1 MTAERDTVLHSWCAQ
16 SAWNAPT
23 VVGGAGAWLHLED
36 GRRVLDMSSL
46 AECSNLGH
54 QHPRVVAAI
63 RAQAEQLCFV
73 TNAWGARPRADLAAR
88 LLELSGFEGGRVF
101 FTLGGADANE
111 HAVKI
116 VRQAS
121 GKLKGVVVARDRS
134 YHGSTHLAMALS
146 GDSRTR
152 AMVDPDAMG
161 VTHVEP
167 PYAYRCPFGS
177 KDAADCGDL
186 AAAAIGQRID
196 LFGADRVA
204 AVVME
209 PNAGSNGIVAPDS
222 YWPALRSVTQQRGI
236 ALIADEV
243 MSGFGRCGEWFA
255 WQRHGDAGRPDVITL
270 AKGLT
275 GAMMPLGAVVI
286 SQEIAARLEHQVLA
300 TGLTYC
306 GHPLACA
313 AGVAAI
319 DAYRDEGLIE
329 RSRRLGAELER
340 NLLRLAERHRV
351 IGDVR
356 GGHGLFAV
364 LELVADRDT
373 REPLAPWPRMPPPL
387 TDLLRAALDEGVSFG
402 ARGNLI
408 LVAPPLVI
416 DEHDLTAALALLDRL
431 LARFFPA

>member
-1 MTAERDTVLHSWCAQ
+1 
-16 SAWNAPT
+16 
-23 VVGGAGAWLHLED
+23 
-36 GRRVLDMSSL
+36 
-46 AECSNLGH
+46 
-54 QHPRVVAAI
+54 
-63 RAQAEQLCFV
+63 
-73 TNAWGARPRADLAAR
+73 
-88 LLELSGFEGGRVF
+88 
-101 FTLGGADANE
+101 
-111 HAVKI
+111 
-116 VRQAS
+116 
-121 GKLKGVVVARDRS
+121 
-134 YHGSTHLAMALS
+134 
-146 GDSRTR
+146 
-152 AMVDPDAMG
+152 
-161 VTHVEP
+161 
-167 PYAYRCPFGS
+167 
-177 KDAADCGDL
+177 
-186 AAAAIGQRID
+186 
-196 LFGADRVA
+196 
-204 AVVME
+204 
-209 PNAGSNGIVAPDS
+209 
-222 YWPALRSVTQQRGI
+222 
-236 ALIADEV
+236 
-243 MSGFGRCGEWFA
+243 
-255 WQRHGDAGRPDVITL
+255 
-270 AKGLT
+270 
-275 GAMMPLGAVVI
+275 MPLGAVVI

-340 NLLRLAERHRV
+340 NLRRLAERHRV

-387 TDLLRAALDEGVSFG
+387 ADLLRAALDEGVSFG